1 MKIDIKNIGIL
12 EYMQNHDELIN
23 NIGESFYE
31 FQTKLQYYEREYL
44 RKYDI
49 NDVSPTEIR
58 VLYQIG
64 ISNTKS
70 MSDIASGL
78 MITKG
83 TLSITV
89 NALVKKG
96 YIIRTRHKQDR
107 RIIVLYLTKKAILV
121 IKEYQKFYYKL
132 LQELIKIDV
141 KNAEVLN
148 ETINQLNNLLVS
160 IYEDEK
166 E

>member
-1 MKIDIKNIGIL
+1 
-12 EYMQNHDELIN
+12 MQNHDELIN